1 MQSLSATRPAA
12 PQPVK
17 RDPAPSRVAY
27 KAHRLWLTPFVRQLA
42 RVGLPVFAVT
52 LSGCI
57 YLADSDRR
65 EALTDWAQEM
75 RRAVEERP
83 EFMVKLMVIE
93 GATPVVDDAIRQLM
107 PIDFPVSSFD
117 LDMEAMHSEVAA
129 LDVIERVDLRVRPGG
144 VLEVKVRERQPVVL
158 WRTAASLEMLDGTGH
173 RVATISS
180 RAGRADLPLL
190 AGAGASDRVPEAMAI
205 LSAASPLRGKLRGLV
220 RMGERRW
227 DVVLEGEQ
235 RILLPEENPVQALE
249 QVLALDQAQE
259 LLARDLTVID
269 MRNPSRPTL
278 RMSQS
283 ATEELRRIKGLE
295 LGGPAR

>member
-1 MQSLSATRPAA
+1 MQSLSASRPAA
-12 PQPVK
+12 APQK

-27 KAHRLWLTPFVRQLA
+27 KAHRLWLTPFVRQLT
-42 RVGLPVFAVT
+42 RVGLPVFVVT
-52 LSGCI
+52 LAAGV
-57 YLADSDRR
+57 YLADGDRR
-65 EALTDWAQEM
+65 EALMTKAQEM

-107 PIDFPVSSFD
+107 PIEFPISSFD
-117 LDMEAMHSEVAA
+117 LDLEAMQAEVAA
-129 LDVIERVDLRVRPGG
+129 LDVIEQVDLRVRPGG
-144 VLEVKVRERQPVVL
+144 VLEVKVREREPVVL
-158 WRTAASLEMLDGTGH
+158 WRTSASLEMLDGTGH

-205 LSAASPLRGKLRGLV
+205 LRAASPLRGKLRGLV

-235 RILLPEENPVQALE
+235 RILLPEDNPVQALE

-295 LGGPAR
+295 LGGPAQ

>member
-1 MQSLSATRPAA
+1 MQPLSATRPAA
-12 PQPVK
+12 PTQK

-27 KAHRLWLTPFVRQLA
+27 KAHRLWLTPFVRQLT
-42 RVGLPVFAVT
+42 RVGLPVFVVT
-52 LSGCI
+52 LAAGV
-57 YLADSDRR
+57 YLADEGRR
-65 EALTDWAQEM
+65 EALTTTAQEM

-93 GATPVVDDAIRQLM
+93 GATPVVGDAIRQLL

-117 LDMEAMHSEVAA
+117 LDLEEMQSEVAA

-158 WRTAASLEMLDGTGH
+158 WRTAASLEMLDRTGH

-205 LSAASPLRGKLRGLV
+205 LRAASPLRDTLRGLV

-227 DVVLEGEQ
+227 DVVLEGDQ
-235 RILLPEENPVQALE
+235 RILLPEDNPIQALE

-269 MRNPSRPTL
+269 MRNPARPTL
-278 RMSQS
+278 RMSQT

-295 LGGPAR
+295 LGGPAQ